1 MLLKSPGFT
10 TVAVLT
16 LALGIGANT
25 AIFSLIDAVLLK
37 MLPVRNPQELVLL
50 EVANGQ
56 EIEKTFSSPLYRT
69 LRDHNQVFSGMFASS
84 GFLLDLTTDD
94 QTGSKLT
101 GELVSGSYFSVL
113 GVSPILGRVLTT
125 EDERAVGM
133 YPVAVI
139 SYGLWQERFAL
150 NPSVVGQTITL
161 NRTPFTVVGV
171 TPSEFFGESV
181 DRLSQVWLPMTMQP
195 QISGGN
201 SSLEDIGVEW
211 LTVMGRLKSRVG
223 LEQARANL
231 NVLFRQYQAEVVGN
245 IKNAQAKQELLN
257 QRIELVSGSKG
268 FSELR
273 ERFSQPFLILMTVVG
288 LVLLVACANV
298 ANLLLARAAARQKEI
313 SVRLAV
319 GAGRIRLIRQLLTE
333 SLLLALTGGAFGLLL
348 ARWGSHAVSNLL
360 LSNPTPIPRSLDP
373 SWRILGFTSAVSLL
387 TGILFGLVPAL
398 RTTQIDL
405 NMALKDSSRGLS
417 NMRSRLGWR
426 GVLVIS
432 QVAVSLLLLI
442 GAGLFVRSLQKLR
455 SLDAGF
461 ERHNVLTLMIDP
473 ERGGYTAKQLGNLY
487 QELLERLKS
496 LPGVRAAGLSQ
507 NSLFTGNDIGLC
519 CASVPGYLPRPGENR
534 YVRFDI
540 VSPGFFSNADTV
552 GPRLRR
558 TGQRRCLQDSGG

>member
-1 MLLKSPGFT
+1 MFNDLRYALRMLLKSPGFT

-25 AIFSLIDAVLLK
+25 AIFSLIDAVLVK

-211 LTVMGRLKSRVG
+211 LTVMGRL
-223 LEQARANL
+223 
-231 NVLFRQYQAEVVGN
+231 
-245 IKNAQAKQELLN
+245 
-257 QRIELVSGSKG
+257 
-268 FSELR
+268 
-273 ERFSQPFLILMTVVG
+273 
-288 LVLLVACANV
+288 
-298 ANLLLARAAARQKEI
+298 
-313 SVRLAV
+313 
-319 GAGRIRLIRQLLTE
+319 
-333 SLLLALTGGAFGLLL
+333 
-348 ARWGSHAVSNLL
+348 
-360 LSNPTPIPRSLDP
+360 
-373 SWRILGFTSAVSLL
+373 
-387 TGILFGLVPAL
+387 
-398 RTTQIDL
+398 
-405 NMALKDSSRGLS
+405 
-417 NMRSRLGWR
+417 
-426 GVLVIS
+426 
-432 QVAVSLLLLI
+432 
-442 GAGLFVRSLQKLR
+442 
-455 SLDAGF
+455 
-461 ERHNVLTLMIDP
+461 
-473 ERGGYTAKQLGNLY
+473 
-487 QELLERLKS
+487 
-496 LPGVRAAGLSQ
+496 
-507 NSLFTGNDIGLC
+507 
-519 CASVPGYLPRPGENR
+519 
-534 YVRFDI
+534 
-540 VSPGFFSNADTV
+540 
-552 GPRLRR
+552 
-558 TGQRRCLQDSGG
+558 